1 MDAVTASSRAGEPI
15 SVASMTPHQKL
26 AALLIMMGPENAAK
40 MLRDF
45 DEQEVETLATQM
57 AKLPMISQE
66 LQREILRE
74 FSDVALHAAT
84 ALRGGMDYVHNVL
97 EKSIGMFKASD
108 IMNRVSPTPT
118 TTVSVMQQIIEMDAR
133 QVFNLVRNEQPQTIA
148 LIVSYLNPDKA
159 SEVLFQM
166 RQDVREQIIE
176 RLANIAPMPIEVVER
191 LAALLTEKVGVKPT
205 RALNQTGGVRAA
217 AALLNA
223 MDKNLSKSILVALE
237 ERKPEL
243 SQAIQRKMFT
253 FDDLTSLDS
262 STIQRI
268 MREVDMRQ
276 LAVALK
282 TASDAVRKALMGGI
296 SKRAAEAVMEEINFM
311 GPVKLRDIEAAQ
323 NAIIDIVRRLEAD
336 GQVELGEAREE
347 NRRELMA
354 R

>member
-1 MDAVTASSRAGEPI
+1 MSAAPDSARTAEPI
-15 SVASMTPHQKL
+15 NINNMTPHQKL

-45 DEQEVETLATQM
+45 DEQEVESLATQM
-57 AKLPMISQE
+57 AKLPMIGQE
-66 LQREILRE
+66 LQEEILRE
-74 FSDVALHAAT
+74 FSNVAVHAAT
-84 ALRGGMDYVHNVL
+84 ALRGGMDYVHDVL

-108 IMNRVSPTPT
+108 IMNRVSPTAT
-118 TTVSVMQQIIEMDAR
+118 TSVSVMQQVIDMDTR
-133 QVFNLVRNEQPQTIA
+133 QLFNLIRNEQPQTIA
-148 LIVSYLNPDKA
+148 LIVSYLSPDKA

-166 RQDVREQIIE
+166 RPDVREQIIE
-176 RLANIAPMPIEVVER
+176 RLANITPMPIEVVER

-243 SQAIQRKMFT
+243 SQAIQQKMFT
-253 FDDLTSLDS
+253 FEDLATLDA
-262 STIQRI
+262 STLQRI

-282 TASDAVRKALMGGI
+282 TASDTVRKALMGGI
-296 SKRAAEAVMEEINFM
+296 SKRAAEAVMEEVTYM

-323 NAIIDIVRRLEAD
+323 NSIIETVRRLESA
-336 GQVELGEAREE
+336 GQIELGEAREE
-347 NRRELMA
+347 SRRELLA